1 MEVPS
6 QVSPPS
12 SSPPVK
18 FLFLGRI
25 GERKGAFDL
34 IKAFSLLPEGEKNN
48 SELIMAGDGD
58 LEEARNLVDHLN
70 VSDQITFPGWID
82 TEERDRLLDQGSVFV
97 LPSYNEG
104 LPLSML
110 EAMAWGLPV
119 IVTPVGGISEI
130 VHDGENGLVVEPS
143 NIEQLS
149 GAMESL
155 IVNEDLRTSL
165 GDQGRKSV
173 EPLDIKNYWLSFL
186 NIYRS
191 ALQ

>member
-1 MEVPS
+1 
-6 QVSPPS
+6 
-12 SSPPVK
+12 
-18 FLFLGRI
+18 
-25 GERKGAFDL
+25 
-34 IKAFSLLPEGEKNN
+34 
-48 SELIMAGDGD
+48 MAGDGE
-58 LEEARNLVDHLN
+58 LEEARNLVESLD

-82 TEERDRLLDQGSVFV
+82 TEERDQLLDQGSVFV

-149 GAMESL
+149 SAMKSL
-155 IVNEDLRTSL
+155 IVNDDLRTSL

-173 EPLDIKNYWLSFL
+173 EPLDIKNYWLLFL